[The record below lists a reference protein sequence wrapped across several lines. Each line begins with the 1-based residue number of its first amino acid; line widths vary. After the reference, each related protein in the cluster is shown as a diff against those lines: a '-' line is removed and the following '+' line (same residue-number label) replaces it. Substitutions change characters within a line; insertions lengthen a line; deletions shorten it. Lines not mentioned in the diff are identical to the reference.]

1 MNTVRKYPV
10 GIQTFSEIRKGN
22 YVYIDKTDLVWEIT
36 RLKYVFLSRPRR
48 FGKSLLTT
56 TLASYFRGQKELFEG
71 LKIMALETEWEQYP
85 VIHVDL
91 STAAYGPTK
100 EVLRQ
105 SLLLLLSREASKH
118 GLMLDERYPGIVLAS
133 LIRQVFMQTGK
144 QVVLLIDEY
153 DAPLLAVLG
162 DKQRY
167 HDYLEVMLEF
177 FCPLKGSE
185 SMLRFCFITGV
196 TAFPEPA
203 TFASFINLSD
213 ISLNPRYA
221 SICGIT
227 ENELRETMDEDI
239 ELAAASNDYAK
250 EELYRQ
256 LKLYYGGY
264 HFARNSL
271 EIYNPHCLMDFATSQ
286 MFQSYWF
293 SSFLPSLI
301 YNHLNLFKTNLNELC
316 HDEFDDFTFY
326 QYREQTESALPLLY
340 HGGYLT
346 IEDYDRISDS
356 YILSVPNSEVYTD
369 LLYGQTPLVTG
380 LDPNFVHVN
389 FAKKFW
395 LSLKKNDLDT
405 AMQEMKAFLAG
416 IPYVEGFKE
425 KLKDVKNFEGFYE
438 YTFWLIFNM
447 LNVYA
452 RTQVKCANG
461 RIDFVVEMPDTTYV
475 FELKVNG
482 TAQEALNQINSK
494 HYALPY
500 YTEGRNVVKV
510 GTAFERETMTVQ
522 EWIVE

>member
-227 ENELRETMDEDI
+227 EKT
-239 ELAAASNDYAK
+239 
-250 EELYRQ
+250 
-256 LKLYYGGY
+256 
-264 HFARNSL
+264 
-271 EIYNPHCLMDFATSQ
+271 
-286 MFQSYWF
+286 
-293 SSFLPSLI
+293 
-301 YNHLNLFKTNLNELC
+301 LN
-316 HDEFDDFTFY
+316 
-326 QYREQTESALPLLY
+326 
-340 HGGYLT
+340 
-346 IEDYDRISDS
+346 
-356 YILSVPNSEVYTD
+356 
-369 LLYGQTPLVTG
+369 
-380 LDPNFVHVN
+380 
-389 FAKKFW
+389 
-395 LSLKKNDLDT
+395 
-405 AMQEMKAFLAG
+405 
-416 IPYVEGFKE
+416 
-425 KLKDVKNFEGFYE
+425 
-438 YTFWLIFNM
+438 
-447 LNVYA
+447 
-452 RTQVKCANG
+452 
-461 RIDFVVEMPDTTYV
+461 
-475 FELKVNG
+475 
-482 TAQEALNQINSK
+482 
-494 HYALPY
+494 
-500 YTEGRNVVKV
+500 
-510 GTAFERETMTVQ
+510 
-522 EWIVE
+522 